1 MVKLLIYLQMIESE
15 ADKSK
20 FEQLYL
26 NYRSLMLRVAMSI
39 LHNEQDA
46 EDAVHQAF
54 LAILNNL
61 EKISS
66 VDCLQTKSYIV
77 IIVERKSID
86 LIRERK
92 KVVGLDD
99 EAEVGIEIPMPGD
112 SPLADALA
120 KLPPRYREVLQ
131 LRFFAGYSIKEV
143 AALLGIEYGAVQ
155 RLLLRAKDA
164 LEKRLKEDAT

>member
-1 MVKLLIYLQMIESE
+1 MVEVLIYLQMIESE

-26 NYRSLMLRVAMSI
+26 KYRSQMLRVAMSI

-61 EKISS
+61 EKISD
-66 VDCLQTKSYIV
+66 VDCLETRSYIV

-86 LIRERK
+86 LIRARK
-92 KVVGLDD
+92 KVVSLDD
-99 EAEVGIEIPMPGD
+99 EAESGIEIPMPGD
-112 SPLADALA
+112 SPLADAME
-120 KLPPRYREVLQ
+120 KLPPRYREALQ
-131 LRFFAGYSIKEV
+131 LRFFIGYSIKEV
-143 AALLGIEYGAVQ
+143 AGVLGIEYGAAQ
-155 RLLLRAKDA
+155 RLILRAKDA
-164 LEKRLKEDAT
+164 LEKRLQEDDT